1 MSQNIAR
8 TKLLKAGAMIRP
20 ARLIGLLAWAFF
32 LALVPSNER
41 AYAADSSDR
50 PNVLFIAVDDLND
63 WVGCL
68 GGHPQA
74 KTPNI
79 DKLARKGVLFE
90 QAHCAAPL
98 CSPSRTSIMTG
109 LRPSTT
115 GIYGNLNW
123 FRDMPEYKDWVTLP
137 QYFRQHGYVAW
148 GGGKLYHQ
156 AHGKFSDAAA
166 WDHVYSTR
174 TGAVPP
180 PQSERYKHGLR
191 PKFESNPIL
200 ARLIDWGPTDHPI
213 EANPDWK
220 TAEGAAQFLGRDHEK
235 PFFLGC
241 GIYLPHLP
249 WYAPKKFFDMHPLED
264 IVLPPYKADD
274 FDDIPAIGHRMGE
287 RHIKHIR
294 ESGKWK
300 EAVQGCLAADSFA
313 DACVGHVLAAL
324 EKSRYRDNTIVV
336 LWGDHGY
343 DVGEKKIGKLAL
355 WEQTTRTPLII
366 YAPGKLPSGTPA
378 RGMICKSPVSLVDLY
393 PTLLELC
400 GLPKNKQLDG
410 RSFAPLVNDPNAD
423 WPYPAIITN
432 SPHWLGANHAVRSRE
447 FHYIHYSDGGEEL
460 YDVKADPLQRKNLAD
475 DPAHASAK
483 AELKKWLPKKNA
495 PHFGAPTKAG
505 DNKPLKTKAADNSP
519 AVSGVARFEGPR
531 PKRQGLGMD
540 KASLKLHKSP
550 PLDENLLV
558 GPDGALANV
567 FVQVKKGVE
576 DKEYPVPAKPAVVD
590 QVGSIFRPR
599 VQGVMVGQKL
609 VLRNSDPYIHNV
621 RSLSFRNRAFNIAQP
636 PKTADREQVF
646 RRKESAPV
654 LLGCDFH
661 RWMRA
666 YVFVMDHPYFATTDA
681 QGRFRIEGLSAG
693 EYTLEAWH
701 EEFGK
706 QQAQITVGSDGA
718 AEADFTFQAK
728 EQ

>member
-1 MSQNIAR
+1 M
-8 TKLLKAGAMIRP
+8 
-20 ARLIGLLAWAFF
+20 
-32 LALVPSNER
+32 
-41 AYAADSSDR
+41 
-50 PNVLFIAVDDLND
+50 
-63 WVGCL
+63 
-68 GGHPQA
+68 
-74 KTPNI
+74 
-79 DKLARKGVLFE
+79 
-90 QAHCAAPL
+90 
-98 CSPSRTSIMTG
+98 
-109 LRPSTT
+109 
-115 GIYGNLNW
+115 
-123 FRDMPEYKDWVTLP
+123 
-137 QYFRQHGYVAW
+137 
-148 GGGKLYHQ
+148 
-156 AHGKFSDAAA
+156 
-166 WDHVYSTR
+166 
-174 TGAVPP
+174 
-180 PQSERYKHGLR
+180 
-191 PKFESNPIL
+191 
-200 ARLIDWGPTDHPI
+200 
-213 EANPDWK
+213 
-220 TAEGAAQFLGRDHEK
+220 
-235 PFFLGC
+235 
-241 GIYLPHLP
+241 
-249 WYAPKKFFDMHPLED
+249 
-264 IVLPPYKADD
+264 
-274 FDDIPAIGHRMGE
+274 
-287 RHIKHIR
+287 
-294 ESGKWK
+294 
-300 EAVQGCLAADSFA
+300 
-313 DACVGHVLAAL
+313 GHVLDAL

-366 YAPGKLPSGTPA
+366 YATGKLPSGTPA
-378 RGMICKSPVSLVDLY
+378 NGKICKSPVSLVDLY

-400 GLPKNKQLDG
+400 GLPENKQLDG
-410 RSFAPLVNDPNAD
+410 RSFAPLVNDPRT
-423 WPYPAIITN
+423 PIGRIQQSSRTRPTGSVRITRF
-432 SPHWLGANHAVRSRE
+432 AQRE
-447 FHYIHYSDGGEEL
+447 FHYIRYIDGGEEL

-483 AELKKWLPKKNA
+483 AELKKWLPKKSA

-505 DNKPLKTKAADNSP
+505 DNKPLKTKAAGNSP

-550 PLDENLLV
+550 PLAENLLV

-576 DKEYPVPAKPAVVD
+576 DKEYPIPAKPAVVD

-599 VQGVMVGQKL
+599 VQGVMVGQKF
-609 VLRNSDPYIHNV
+609 VLRNSDPFIHNV

-636 PKTADREQVF
+636 PKTADREKVF

-666 YVFVMDHPYFATTDA
+666 YVFVMDHPYFAITDA
-681 QGRFRIEGLSAG
+681 QGRFRIEGLPAG